1 MDFISVVS
9 SIVGIT
15 QSLFDIKDKL
25 INKKDQVKLSEWLI
39 STGDLLAGVVGDIR
53 NNVYPYAKCSQLNHN
68 LIYLYQYTSDLFEKD
83 TLEKI
88 SIMLSEAYKVEQMYN
103 ELNTIDCVDK
113 ERNLAKIEE
122 SVGIFYSLGN
132 FVKLG

>member
-88 SIMLSEAYKVEQMYN
+88 SIMLSEAYKVEQMFTD
-103 ELNTIDCVDK
+103 LNSMNQQNRDK
-113 ERNLAKIEE
+113 NLNKIEE
-122 SVGIFYSLGN
+122 SVGIFYSLGS
-132 FVKLG
+132 FIKLG